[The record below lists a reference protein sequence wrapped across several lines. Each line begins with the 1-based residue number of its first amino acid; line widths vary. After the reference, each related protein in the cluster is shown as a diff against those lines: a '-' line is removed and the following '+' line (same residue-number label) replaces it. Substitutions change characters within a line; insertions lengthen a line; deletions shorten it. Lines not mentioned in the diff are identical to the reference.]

1 MLKLFR
7 KRRINIAT
15 VIVAVISMLAV
26 GAYGIKQTI
35 DVVAAVKF
43 EKSLEEFPESYR
55 DSLCALHKEHPNW
68 TFEAVNTGLDWN
80 TVLANESKLRRKLV
94 PASGHS
100 MSLGLMDNSRWYQTP
115 TAWKAYDEIDGAFNY
130 DKNEWVGFDTG
141 QWNQASPAA
150 ISYVMDPRN

>member
-35 DVVAAVKF
+35 DVVADVKF
-43 EKSLEEFPESYR
+43 EESLKQFPESYR
-55 DSLCALHKEHPNW
+55 DSLRALNRKHPNW

-80 TVLANESKLRRKLV
+80 TVIKNELVLCRNLV
-94 PASGHS
+94 P
-100 MSLGLMDNSRWYQTP
+100 
-115 TAWKAYDEIDGAFNY
+115 
-130 DKNEWVGFDTG
+130 
-141 QWNQASPAA
+141 
-150 ISYVMDPRN
+150 